1 MFGSSLRRAL
11 SKAGALKCLLLHSR
25 GGLRHLLLQHT
36 VAQVI
41 AAVLQGCSDVC
52 WNAASSYLASAS
64 DDNTL
69 RLWDAQTAESLRTLE
84 GHTHYVFCC
93 TFNPQGNLLVSLP
106 A

>member
-1 MFGSSLRRAL
+1 MHR
-11 SKAGALKCLLLHSR
+11 
-25 GGLRHLLLQHT
+25 LLQHI
-36 VAQVI
+36 VAQAT
-41 AAVLQGCSDVC
+41 AAALQGCSDVC